1 MSQPPVGSQFRA
13 NVRHLGLIFAAY
25 TVVAAAATL
34 PLVRHLGSHLAGD
47 HTDAWQTVWGFW
59 WWRHGATFGSSLM
72 YSKVVWWPHGAP
84 VWFQTWDIPSALV
97 AALFWGV
104 APPPLLYNLLLL
116 LTFPLSGVAFYLL
129 ARELWGG
136 TLAPA
141 LAGCLYTFSTF
152 HFANAN
158 AVLHISSM
166 QWSPLYFLG
175 LIRMCRSPSY
185 WNALLAGTALAI
197 ATLASPY
204 HLTMCAVGTCTLA
217 AARLFSGNPI
227 DVPSGFIRRVALS
240 SVVFACLAGWLLVGM
255 SRSYLAET
263 YVGAHPADKFSAD
276 LLSFLLPNRVSIWS
290 GYFTGWTKWT
300 ASYWTGTTALW
311 ADAAY
316 IGYFALGL
324 ALLGL
329 WWEKATRPFL
339 AIAAVGAVLALGP
352 RLQVGGV
359 TYGGLMPNGLMSR
372 VLPVLS
378 FSGIPSRFSWL
389 VTFGVAIAAGACLA
403 RLCRQGRRGCV
414 LAIGVT
420 ALALLEVWPR
430 PMVLSRYPK
439 PPIFKDWAADRSEWA
454 VLDATWW
461 SRALWH
467 QTLHGHPIIG
477 GYLTRAPAGQW
488 SELAK
493 DPVLSG
499 FFAHMLQTRPDVKP
513 VSHAE
518 TLDRLVR
525 LRVRFVIVDSQRSA
539 LPTGLG
545 LIERYQG
552 DGLAVF
558 EVPDRALAENRAP

>member
-1 MSQPPVGSQFRA
+1 MSQPSVAGQLRA
-13 NVRHLGLIFAAY
+13 NVRHVGLVFAAY
-25 TVVAAAATL
+25 TVVAAATL
-34 PLVRHLGSHLAGD
+34 PLVWHLGSHLAGD
-47 HTDAWQTVWGFW
+47 QTDAWQTLWGFW

-97 AALFWGV
+97 AAVFWGV

-116 LTFPLSGVAFYLL
+116 LTFPLSSLAFYLL

-152 HFANAN
+152 HFASAN
-158 AVLHISSM
+158 AVLHISSL

-185 WNALLAGTALAI
+185 WNALLAGTALAL

-217 AARLFSGNPI
+217 AVRLFSGNPI
-227 DVPSGFIRRVALS
+227 DLSAGLIRRLALS

-255 SRSYLAET
+255 SMSYLADT

-276 LLSFLLPNRVSIWS
+276 LQSFLLPNRVSIWS
-290 GYFTGWTKWT
+290 GYFRGWTRWT
-300 ASYWTGTTALW
+300 ASHWTGTTALW
-311 ADAAY
+311 ANAAY
-316 IGYFALGL
+316 IGYVALGL

-339 AIAAVGAVLALGP
+339 AIAAMGTVLALGP

-359 TYGGLMPNGLMSR
+359 AYGGLMPYGLMSR

-403 RLCRQGRRGCV
+403 RLCRRGRRGCV
-414 LAIGVT
+414 LAIGAT
-420 ALALLEVWPR
+420 ALALVEVWPR
-430 PMVLSRYPK
+430 PIVLSSYPT
-439 PPIFKDWAADRSEWA
+439 PPILADWAADRSEWA

-467 QTLHGHPIIG
+467 QTLHRHPIIG
-477 GYLTRAPAGQW
+477 GYLTRAPAAPW
-488 SELAK
+488 SELAE
-493 DPVLSG
+493 DPVLSA
-499 FFAHMLQTRPDVKP
+499 FFARMVSTKPGVKP
-513 VSHAE
+513 ASQAE
-518 TLDRLVR
+518 TLSRFAQ
-525 LRVRFVIVDSQRSA
+525 LRIRFVIVDLQSRA
-539 LPTGLG
+539 LPIGLG
-545 LIERYQG
+545 LIERYHG

-558 EVPDRALAENRAP
+558 EVPGRTISQNRAP